1 MNNFLAV
8 LPLFLLMLGVALISV
23 GVFLFSIPVGFIVTG
38 LLLALVA
45 YMVTPKGDG
54 Q

>member
-23 GVFLFSIPVGFIVTG
+23 GVFY
-38 LLLALVA
+38 LAFQSVLS
-45 YMVTPKGDG
+45 
-54 Q
+54 